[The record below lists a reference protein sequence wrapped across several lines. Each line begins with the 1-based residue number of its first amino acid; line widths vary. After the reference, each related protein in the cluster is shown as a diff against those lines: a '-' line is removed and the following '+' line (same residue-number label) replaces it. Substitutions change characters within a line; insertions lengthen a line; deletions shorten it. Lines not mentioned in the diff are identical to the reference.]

1 MIKTFLMTFLLWHL
15 NMLKYI
21 VEVSQ
26 WSHYICFS
34 RTQRCMKRII
44 VKMCVKWLPPP
55 IIMTTINSYKF
66 SWMSAVTDSSKYCN
80 ECQVVSLIKHFY
92 TSHPKPSQCR
102 KSNAIIDWF
111 MPFPLWCVKLQNL
124 EGKGCYLL
132 VLTVFVELYF
142 YDYVSSS
149 HRHSTTTSAFYNSN
163 PGMNNW
169 STISNQIQRR
179 LDQDSLAWIQ
189 VKIEIEICE
198 GNMPP
203 ADCWE
208 LKCWLLIITLLKT
221 LEIE

>member
-1 MIKTFLMTFLLWHL
+1 MQWQTPANIAMNVRWWAWLNIFTLLIPSRHNVGNPISLMTSSCLFL
-15 NMLKYI
+15 
-21 VEVSQ
+21 
-26 WSHYICFS
+26 
-34 RTQRCMKRII
+34 
-44 VKMCVKWLPPP
+44 
-55 IIMTTINSYKF
+55 
-66 SWMSAVTDSSKYCN
+66 
-80 ECQVVSLIKHFY
+80 
-92 TSHPKPSQCR
+92 
-102 KSNAIIDWF
+102 
-111 MPFPLWCVKLQNL
+111 CVKLQNL

-132 VLTVFVELYF
+132 VLTVFVGLYF

-169 STISNQIQRR
+169 STISNQIQRS
-179 LDQDSLAWIQ
+179 LDRDSLAWIQ